1 MAEEPTIDEKYKS
14 ATKLL
19 LETRDEVEQLET
31 GQNTSVFIEGRIS
44 VNLNNLSRLIDQLQ
58 TIIVQQPINKRDLWK
73 IRIKQLNNECKSL
86 RESLEA
92 FLNERYKRRKLEEE
106 REKLLERRAVKS
118 SVGVGGSNENENRF
132 SNLVNESESLNRSVT
147 IARDVEDA
155 GYSILGGIGHQN
167 EQIKTIQKKVYD
179 IGITLG
185 LSKSV
190 MKVIERKQFVDKLL
204 VYGGML
210 VTLAILFLLW
220 YYLR

>member
-106 REKLLERRAVKS
+106 REKLLERRAEFGWS
-118 SVGVGGSNENENRF
+118 RRF
-132 SNLVNESESLNRSVT
+132 
-147 IARDVEDA
+147 
-155 GYSILGGIGHQN
+155 
-167 EQIKTIQKKVYD
+167 
-179 IGITLG
+179 
-185 LSKSV
+185 
-190 MKVIERKQFVDKLL
+190 
-204 VYGGML
+204 
-210 VTLAILFLLW
+210 
-220 YYLR
+220 